1 MSETDPELRRLLILE
16 LERHL
21 PELESGVA
29 PEVGRRAV
37 HALKGSA
44 GLAGEAELA
53 MELQLLERRL
63 QGGDAAAL
71 AETHDLA
78 QTARDRLL
86 EGKCAVH
93 AVWPEPPTGLAVRPI
108 EPSLF
113 AQYHSEVTDRLIALD
128 AALDGSLPSSD
139 AVTVAY
145 RQVHTM
151 KGASSAVGDEPMAW
165 FCHGLEERLRDG
177 SAGPEAAERCLEE
190 LARYRSIL
198 GALLEDPDSALA
210 SLRANKRSRSNVPM
224 SVPAPMDMEPRSVPG
239 EESTVRVSFASVD
252 RLLERVNGVS
262 VLRDSVL
269 DDAVRGRAH
278 ATRAR
283 QLRAELAEALR
294 LIGPPRPWG
303 APAAALR
310 QIAEV
315 ASALTGIGE
324 ELEIASTNVRRRDPP
339 LREGIAAAKRE
350 LSAMRE
356 AKIGT
361 LFSRLTAAVEAEARR
376 SGREIVVR
384 TEGDGEAVDRRVLEQ
399 LAEPCLQLA
408 RNSVAHG
415 IEPADERAEA
425 GKPRVGTIRL
435 TARKLRGRLRITIA
449 DDGAGVDVSA
459 VRARA
464 VETGA
469 IGPELAAHAD
479 DDTLLALL
487 FLPGFSTR
495 GTSDLLA
502 GRGVGLDIVLASVQ
516 RLGGGVRLSSRRGEG
531 MVARVDVPVERG
543 VARVVFVRAGDDEY
557 AIPITQVGTVEKN
570 DGALADVTPHLST
583 CLDRE
588 VSAHGALRLALVSE
602 GDDELERVF
611 VAVDA
616 VSPAH
621 ELLLR
626 PLTAL
631 VLAMGPFSGAVLRPD
646 GTLRLAL
653 DGYALAPRARAL
665 GHVHAGTP
673 SERPRPM

>member
-1 MSETDPELRRLLILE
+1 MSEPDPELRRLLVLE

-21 PELESGVA
+21 PELESGLE
-29 PEVGRRAV
+29 PERGRRAL

-53 MELQLLERRL
+53 TELQLLERRL
-63 QGGDAAAL
+63 QGGDASAL
-71 AETHDLA
+71 AETLELA
-78 QTARDRLL
+78 RTARDRLL
-86 EGKCAVH
+86 AGKRAVH
-93 AVWPEPPTGLAVRPI
+93 AVWPEPPVGLAVRPI

-128 AALDGSLPSSD
+128 AALDGSASPSD

-145 RQVHTM
+145 RQVHTI

-177 SAGPEAAERCLEE
+177 SSSPEAAAGCLDE
-190 LARYRSIL
+190 LARYRTTL

-210 SLRANKRSRSNVPM
+210 SLRAHTRSRSNVPAP
-224 SVPAPMDMEPRSVPG
+224 VPADMEPRSVPG
-239 EESTVRVSFASVD
+239 EDTTVRVSFASVD
-252 RLLERVNGVS
+252 RLLERVTGVS

-269 DDAVRGRAH
+269 DEAAHVRMH
-278 ATRAR
+278 ATRSR
-283 QLRAELAEALR
+283 QLRGELTEALR

-303 APAAALR
+303 APAAALK

-315 ASALTGIGE
+315 ASALGGISE
-324 ELEIASTNVRRRDPP
+324 ALELTSANIRRRDPP
-339 LREGIAAAKRE
+339 LREGLAGAKRE

-361 LFSRLTAAVEAEARR
+361 LFARLTAAVEAEARR

-384 TEGDGEAVDRRVLEQ
+384 TEGDSEAVDRRVLEQ
-399 LAEPCLQLA
+399 LSESCLQLA

-415 IEPADERAEA
+415 IEPAAERLER

-435 TARKLRGRLRITIA
+435 TARKRRGRLRITIA
-449 DDGAGVDVSA
+449 DDGAGVDVTA
-459 VRARA
+459 VRERA

-531 MVARVDVPVERG
+531 MVARVEVPVERG
-543 VARVVFVRAGDDEY
+543 VTRVVFVQAGDEEY
-557 AIPITQVGTVEKN
+557 AIPVTQVGTVERN
-570 DGALADVTPHLST
+570 DGPLADVTPHLTT

-588 VSAHGALRLALVSE
+588 VSARGPLRLALVSE
-602 GDDELERVF
+602 GDDDLERVF
-611 VAVDA
+611 IAVDA

-626 PLTAL
+626 PLTPL
-631 VLAMGPFSGAVLRPD
+631 VLAMGPFAGAVLRPD
-646 GTLRLAL
+646 GSLRLAL
-653 DGYALAPRARAL
+653 DAYALAPRARAL

-673 SERPRPM
+673 SERPRAM

>member
-1 MSETDPELRRLLILE
+1 MSDRDPELRRLLVLE

-21 PELESGVA
+21 PELESGVEA
-29 PEVGRRAV
+29 SVGRRAV

-53 MELQLLERRL
+53 SELQLLERRL
-63 QGGDAAAL
+63 QGGDATAM
-71 AETHDLA
+71 AETLELA
-78 QTARDRLL
+78 RTARDRLL
-86 EGKCAVH
+86 EGKRAVH

-113 AQYHSEVTDRLIALD
+113 AQYHSEVTDRLLALD
-128 AALDGSLPSSD
+128 AALDGSSEPSD

-145 RQVHTM
+145 RQVHTI

-165 FCHGLEERLRDG
+165 FCHGLEERLRG
-177 SAGPEAAERCLEE
+177 GAEGPEAALRCLDE
-190 LARYRSIL
+190 LARYRSVL

-210 SLRANKRSRSNVPM
+210 SLRASKRSRSAAPM
-224 SVPAPMDMEPRSVPG
+224 SVSSDMDPRSVAG
-239 EESTVRVSFASVD
+239 EETTVRVSFASVD
-252 RLLERVNGVS
+252 RLLERVNAVS

-269 DDAVRGRAH
+269 DDAARARAH
-278 ATRAR
+278 ATRSR

-303 APAAALR
+303 APAAALK
-310 QIAEV
+310 QIAAV
-315 ASALTGIGE
+315 ASSLTSMSE
-324 ELEIASTNVRRRDPP
+324 ELDLTSTNVRRRDPP
-339 LREGIAAAKRE
+339 VREGIDAAKRE

-356 AKIGT
+356 AKIGS
-361 LFSRLTAAVEAEARR
+361 LFARLTAAIEAEGRR

-384 TEGDGEAVDRRVLEQ
+384 TEGDSEAVDRRVLEQ
-399 LAEPCLQLA
+399 LSEPCLQLA

-415 IEPADERAEA
+415 IESAEERAEA

-435 TARKLRGRLRITIA
+435 TARKLRGRLRVTIA
-449 DDGAGVDVSA
+449 DDGAGVDVGA

-502 GRGVGLDIVLASVQ
+502 GRGVGLDIVFAAVQ

-531 MVARVDVPVERG
+531 MVARVEVPVERG
-543 VARVVFVRAGDDEY
+543 VARVVFVQAGENEY
-557 AIPITQVGTVEKN
+557 AIPVTQIGTVEKN
-570 DGALADVTPHLST
+570 DGVLAEVTPHLST

-588 VSAHGALRLALVSE
+588 VHAHGLVRLALVSE
-602 GDDELERVF
+602 GDDELETVL

-616 VSPAH
+616 VSPAQ

-626 PLTAL
+626 PLTPL
-631 VLAMGPFSGAVLRPD
+631 VQAMGPFSGAVLRAD

-673 SERPRPM
+673 SERPRA